1 MYEWCVTPTSPA
13 PQVMASGSFIGRA
26 RWMLGVFP
34 LIDLAALA
42 AYPADFFSDAELQ
55 VGKVLRSTRVV
66 RVIMLLRI
74 DRNAQAMTAG
84 VTGPIP
90 IFFQSRRYLYTSF
103 KSKAAVAHL
112 LLYGDFS
119 PLTTTVV
126 FLHEPRDHV

>member
-1 MYEWCVTPTSPA
+1 
-13 PQVMASGSFIGRA
+13 
-26 RWMLGVFP
+26 MLGVFP

-90 IFFQSRRYLYTSF
+90 IFFHTSF
-103 KSKAAVAHL
+103 KSRRGSSACTRRL
-112 LLYGDFS
+112 FPLS
-119 PLTTTVV
+119 PPLSSVRTSHVTTVYTT
-126 FLHEPRDHV
+126 